1 MIGKKALGIDYG
13 GRRIG
18 LAISDGLRMT
28 AQPYDTLDRRKLDKA
43 AVVAQ
48 IVRIIEEQEI
58 GEIVVGLPLLLS
70 GQEGDAA
77 TKIRYFVADL
87 EAAVSIPII
96 LEDERMSSAMAAQY
110 MKQAD
115 MNSRKRRGVIDKMAA
130 VVILQ
135 GYLDRTGG

>member
-1 MIGKKALGIDYG
+1 MTGKKALGIDYG

-18 LAISDGLRMT
+18 LAVSDGLRMT
-28 AQPYDTLDRRKLDKA
+28 AQPLDTLDRRKLDKP
-43 AVVAQ
+43 AVIAE
-48 IVRIIEEQEI
+48 ILRIIGEQEI

-77 TKIRYFVADL
+77 SKIRRFVQDL
-87 EAAVSIPII
+87 EAAVEIPVI
-96 LEDERMSSAMAAQY
+96 LEDERLSSAMAAQY

-115 MNSRKRRGVIDKMAA
+115 MNSRKRRNVIDKMAA

-135 GYLDRTGG
+135 GYLDRTA

>member
-18 LAISDGLRMT
+18 LAVSDGLRMT
-28 AQPYDTLDRRKLDKA
+28 AQPLGTLDRKKLDKP
-43 AVVAQ
+43 AVIAE
-48 IVRIIEEQEI
+48 IRRIIDEQEI

-77 TKIRYFVADL
+77 SKIRHFVQDL
-87 EAAVSIPII
+87 EAAVSIPVI

-110 MKQAD
+110 MKEAD
-115 MNSRKRRGVIDKMAA
+115 MNSRQRRSVIDKMAA

-135 GYLDRTGG
+135 GYLDRTA